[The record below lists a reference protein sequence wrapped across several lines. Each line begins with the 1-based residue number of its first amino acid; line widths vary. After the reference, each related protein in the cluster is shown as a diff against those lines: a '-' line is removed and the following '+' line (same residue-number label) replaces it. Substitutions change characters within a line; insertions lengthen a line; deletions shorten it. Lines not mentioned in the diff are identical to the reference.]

1 MPLAAGDRLGP
12 YEVVALIGAGGMGE
26 VYKGRD
32 TRLDRSVAIKILK
45 PGARERFEREAR
57 AISALNHANI
67 CGLYDIGTQGV
78 SDFLVMEYMEGETL
92 EQRLR
97 KGPVPMEQA
106 VAYGIEIAS
115 ALSAAHRACIVHRDL
130 KPANVML
137 VRAGV
142 KLLDFGLAKPGITGI
157 GDTTAT
163 IGITGE
169 HVLIGTL
176 HYMAPEQLEGKDA
189 DHRSDIFA
197 FGLVLYEMLT
207 GQQAFTGHNAASL
220 IAAILTARVPSLVPK
235 QPATPRELD
244 HVIQRCLAKDRA
256 DRWQSAQDIV
266 WELQW
271 IRERLGQQRAEES
284 LPGRQPWSKWRVATA
299 CLAVLLVA
307 AAVSFFGLRRS
318 EPQRVLSIVAPG
330 DYSILESAISPDAT
344 RIAVAASD
352 ENGKRQLGIRPID
365 SAQIRFIPGTEGASD
380 PFWSPDGQFI
390 GFFARRTLKRI
401 SADADA
407 ATARVLADAPNAR
420 GGAWSRENVI
430 VFAPNIEDGLYQ
442 VAATGGE
449 VTRFT
454 SLERTAS
461 ENSHRWPQFLPDGRT
476 VLFLARGSRPE
487 KQGVYAATLAGDAR
501 KLILPTPYAAVYV
514 KGKGKGSLLFA
525 DANVLMSRGF
535 DVRRLQF
542 TGDPK
547 PVTNMIGI
555 FDNRPHVSAAGD
567 GTVVYQTRER
577 PSGMLAWH
585 DRSGNPVGAPLR
597 NMSEPYLRVSRDERY
612 AITHRVDPRT
622 GSGDIWMLDL
632 QRGTE
637 TRLTFHPAYEW
648 VPVWS
653 PDATH
658 IAFGSNRN
666 GPMDLYVKAVSGAEE
681 ERLVLGSENRKFPV
695 DWSADGRMLVFQQES
710 SGKQF
715 GLYAVE
721 PGRQS
726 RPIMIVDS
734 EFDEIQGRVSPDG
747 RWLAYVSNE
756 TGAYEV
762 YVRRFTAAG
771 SSSAAAVRVSVDG
784 GRHPQWRGDGGELYY
799 LSPAYQVVS
808 VPVKAGTGE
817 VNVGRPTVLFSLGWR
832 SRGAAGDLLRYA
844 VSRDGKRFF
853 FGRSPNDAAA
863 FPLTILIGSSEW

>member
-67 CGLYDIGTQGV
+67 CGLYDVGTQGV
-78 SDFLVMEYMEGETL
+78 SDFLVMEYIEAETL
-92 EQRLR
+92 EQHLR

-115 ALSAAHRACIVHRDL
+115 ALCAAHQACIVHRDL

-244 HVIQRCLAKDRA
+244 HVIQRCLA
-256 DRWQSAQDIV
+256 
-266 WELQW
+266 
-271 IRERLGQQRAEES
+271 
-284 LPGRQPWSKWRVATA
+284 T
-299 CLAVLLVA
+299 
-307 AAVSFFGLRRS
+307 
-318 EPQRVLSIVAPG
+318 
-330 DYSILESAISPDAT
+330 
-344 RIAVAASD
+344 
-352 ENGKRQLGIRPID
+352 
-365 SAQIRFIPGTEGASD
+365 
-380 PFWSPDGQFI
+380 
-390 GFFARRTLKRI
+390 
-401 SADADA
+401 
-407 ATARVLADAPNAR
+407 
-420 GGAWSRENVI
+420 
-430 VFAPNIEDGLYQ
+430 
-442 VAATGGE
+442 
-449 VTRFT
+449 
-454 SLERTAS
+454 
-461 ENSHRWPQFLPDGRT
+461 
-476 VLFLARGSRPE
+476 
-487 KQGVYAATLAGDAR
+487 
-501 KLILPTPYAAVYV
+501 
-514 KGKGKGSLLFA
+514 
-525 DANVLMSRGF
+525 
-535 DVRRLQF
+535 
-542 TGDPK
+542 
-547 PVTNMIGI
+547 
-555 FDNRPHVSAAGD
+555 
-567 GTVVYQTRER
+567 
-577 PSGMLAWH
+577 
-585 DRSGNPVGAPLR
+585 
-597 NMSEPYLRVSRDERY
+597 
-612 AITHRVDPRT
+612 
-622 GSGDIWMLDL
+622 
-632 QRGTE
+632 
-637 TRLTFHPAYEW
+637 
-648 VPVWS
+648 
-653 PDATH
+653 
-658 IAFGSNRN
+658 
-666 GPMDLYVKAVSGAEE
+666 
-681 ERLVLGSENRKFPV
+681 
-695 DWSADGRMLVFQQES
+695 
-710 SGKQF
+710 
-715 GLYAVE
+715 
-721 PGRQS
+721 
-726 RPIMIVDS
+726 
-734 EFDEIQGRVSPDG
+734 
-747 RWLAYVSNE
+747 
-756 TGAYEV
+756 
-762 YVRRFTAAG
+762 AG

-808 VPVKAGTGE
+808 VPVKAGAGE

-844 VSRDGKRFF
+844 VSRDGKPFF

-863 FPLTILIGSSEW
+863 FPLTILIGSPEW